1 MKPLSTSFPT
11 IKRTQAPGPGEA
23 PLYGKAETPGSG
35 SSIGAILV
43 NTGRLS
49 AENAERISRL
59 QLDQGK
65 RFGEAAVELG
75 LLTEDDVQYALSRQF
90 DNLYLP
96 ADDNSLSRHLI
107 AAYQPLSTTVEK
119 LRSVRAQ
126 LMLRW
131 FKPEARQKILAVMS
145 PGKGEGRSFIAANL
159 AIVFSQLGER
169 TLLVDADLRVPCQ
182 EKLFKV
188 GNKAGLSTL
197 LAGRTGTEAIARISL
212 LPGLY
217 ILPAGPVPPNPQEL
231 LGRPGFAELLQS
243 LARDFDIIIFDTPA
257 SSRYAEAQMIA
268 AGAGSALLLACKNRS
283 SVRDVAS
290 LAHNLDHT
298 GVKLV
303 GAVLNTLPGER
314 K

>member
-11 IKRTQAPGPGEA
+11 IKRTPAPGPGEA
-23 PLYGKAETPGSG
+23 PIYGKTETPGSG

-59 QLDQGK
+59 QLDEGK

-75 LLTEDDVQYALSRQF
+75 LLTEDDVQFALSRQF

-96 ADDNSLSRHLI
+96 ADDSSLSRRLI
-107 AAYQPLSTTVEK
+107 AAYQPLSTAVEK

-131 FKPEARQKILAVMS
+131 FKPEARQKTLAVMS
-145 PGKGEGRSFIAANL
+145 PGEGEGRSFLAANL

-182 EKLFKV
+182 DKLFKV
-188 GNKAGLSTL
+188 NNKAGLSTL

-212 LPGLY
+212 LSGLY
-217 ILPAGPVPPNPQEL
+217 VLPAGPVPPNPQEL

-257 SSRYAEAQMIA
+257 
-268 AGAGSALLLACKNRS
+268 
-283 SVRDVAS
+283 RDA
-290 LAHNLDHT
+290 
-298 GVKLV
+298 
-303 GAVLNTLPGER
+303 
-314 K
+314 

>member
-23 PLYGKAETPGSG
+23 PLYGKAETPGSV

-231 LGRPGFAELLQS
+231 LGRPGFAELMQS

>member
-23 PLYGKAETPGSG
+23 PLYGKTETPGSG

-231 LGRPGFAELLQS
+231 LGRPGFAELMQS